1 MVNRVY
7 LSKAAQMSHST
18 VARKVIGARALLS
31 IIGLSVPLILGATV
45 CPAAIAADSP
55 ESVSAPVT
63 SSDTY
68 YRTKGVVGGP
78 RSPALTDT
86 DYPKPVGVPFSE
98 SRVII
103 WVVAQQLTYWGGFVL
118 GSLFLVTLL
127 EFVGLSV
134 CGKSNA
140 ARYDSYARE
149 ILKLVNLA
157 LPVSI
162 LLGTLMLGG
171 LILLYPGLFAYLAQ
185 LFRPILVVASLVLVL
200 FPFAVW
206 LYGTTWTRMAE
217 TGHQWS
223 HAAIGLGANIVGT
236 LLLMLVNGWSSFM
249 LSPAGVDEAGRFLG
263 NYWHLLHTAT
273 WNVSNLHR
281 LSGNIVLA
289 ASVMMAYAA
298 YRSIASHDP
307 GRKAYYDRFSFT
319 SLIIMFFA
327 LVPIP
332 FEGYRLSREIYAYR
346 QQMGI
351 TMFGGLLAWS
361 GIILVSVV
369 ALLFLTINYYLW
381 QRIDVAKNGAQYRS
395 HSKYLF
401 AILAICAAVYVT
413 PHTLVMTPLELKQ
426 MGGQQHQ
433 VLGNYGV
440 ESAKQPAICIMI
452 LLTAWSIL
460 IWSWCSN
467 LSARI
472 MMGTRL
478 IAGAFLAA
486 TVNIVLLGVYG
497 YSIPANVR
505 VGLSIPMWATTFMMV
520 LLVAILVVRNR
531 RVNEDEPLLWGN
543 LPSRA
548 YYALF
553 SLAFVVTWIMGLGGY
568 RRSSL
573 RLFWHVNE
581 IVRDASPWAYTH
593 TVGFATNLISFNA
606 LIFWGSFMTFL
617 WLVRAVKAS
626 SDEKKTYWSHT

>member
-1 MVNRVY
+1 
-7 LSKAAQMSHST
+7 MSRT
-18 VARKVIGARALLS
+18 AVACKVICARIFISAL
-31 IIGLSVPLILGATV
+31 GLCVLLNLGVTV
-45 CPAAIAADSP
+45 CPAALAADPP

-63 SSDTY
+63 SYDTY
-68 YRTKGVVGGP
+68 YRTKGVVSGP
-78 RSPALTDT
+78 RPPVLADA
-86 DYPKPVGVPFSE
+86 DYPKPVGFPFSE

-103 WVVAQQLTYWGGFVL
+103 WVIAQQLTYWGGFVL

-134 CGKSNA
+134 RGKSNTA
-140 ARYDSYARE
+140 CYGSYARE
-149 ILKLVNLA
+149 ILKLIRLA
-157 LPVSI
+157 LPISI
-162 LLGTLMLGG
+162 ILGTCMLGG
-171 LILLYPGLFAYLAQ
+171 LVLLYPGLFGYLAQ
-185 LFRPILVVASLVLVL
+185 LFRPILVVASLVLIL
-200 FPFAVW
+200 FPLAVW
-206 LYGTTWTRMAE
+206 LYGTTWTRMVE

-223 HAAIGLGANIVGT
+223 HAAIGIGANLLGT
-236 LLLMLVNGWSSFM
+236 LLLILVNGWSSFM

-273 WNVSNLHR
+273 WNLSNLHR
-281 LSGNIVLA
+281 ISGNIVFA
-289 ASVMMAYAA
+289 AAVMMAYAA

-369 ALLFLTINYYLW
+369 ALLFMTINYYLW
-381 QRIDVAKNGAQYRS
+381 QRIDVAKSGAQYRS
-395 HSKYLF
+395 HSKYFF
-401 AILAICAAVYVT
+401 AILAICAAVYMT

-452 LLTAWSIL
+452 LLTAWSLL

-467 LSARI
+467 HSARI
-472 MMGTRL
+472 MMETKL
-478 IAGAFLAA
+478 ITGAFLAA
-486 TVNIVLLGVYG
+486 MVNIVWLGIYG

-520 LLVAILVVRNR
+520 LLVAILVIRNR
-531 RVNEDEPLLWGN
+531 RVNEDESLLWGN
-543 LPSRA
+543 LPNRA

-581 IVRDASPWAYTH
+581 IVRDTSPWAYTH

-606 LIFWGSFMTFL
+606 LVFWGSFVIFL
-617 WLVRAVKAS
+617 WLVGVAKAS
-626 SDEKKTYWSHT
+626 SDEQKVCWSHT

>member
-1 MVNRVY
+1 
-7 LSKAAQMSHST
+7 
-18 VARKVIGARALLS
+18 
-31 IIGLSVPLILGATV
+31 
-45 CPAAIAADSP
+45 
-55 ESVSAPVT
+55 
-63 SSDTY
+63 
-68 YRTKGVVGGP
+68 
-78 RSPALTDT
+78 
-86 DYPKPVGVPFSE
+86 
-98 SRVII
+98 
-103 WVVAQQLTYWGGFVL
+103 
-118 GSLFLVTLL
+118 
-127 EFVGLSV
+127 
-134 CGKSNA
+134 
-140 ARYDSYARE
+140 
-149 ILKLVNLA
+149 
-157 LPVSI
+157 
-162 LLGTLMLGG
+162 
-171 LILLYPGLFAYLAQ
+171 
-185 LFRPILVVASLVLVL
+185 
-200 FPFAVW
+200 
-206 LYGTTWTRMAE
+206 
-217 TGHQWS
+217 
-223 HAAIGLGANIVGT
+223 
-236 LLLMLVNGWSSFM
+236 
-249 LSPAGVDEAGRFLG
+249 
-263 NYWHLLHTAT
+263 
-273 WNVSNLHR
+273 
-281 LSGNIVLA
+281 
-289 ASVMMAYAA
+289 MMTYAA

-307 GRKAYYDRFSFT
+307 GRRAYYDRFSCT

-395 HSKYLF
+395 QSKYFF

-440 ESAKQPAICIMI
+440 ESAKQPAISIMI
-452 LLTAWSIL
+452 LLTAWSLL

-467 LSARI
+467 QGARV
-472 MMGTRL
+472 MMETRL
-478 IAGAFLAA
+478 ITGAFLAA
-486 TVNIVLLGVYG
+486 MVNIVWLGIYG

-520 LLVAILVVRNR
+520 LLVAILVIRNR
-531 RVNEDEPLLWGN
+531 RVYEDEPLLWGN

-581 IVRDASPWAYTH
+581 IVRDTSPWAYTH

-606 LIFWGSFMTFL
+606 LVFWGSFVTFL
-617 WLVRAVKAS
+617 WLVRAAKAS
-626 SDEKKTYWSHT
+626 SDEQKVYCSHP

>member
-1 MVNRVY
+1 
-7 LSKAAQMSHST
+7 MSRT
-18 VARKVIGARALLS
+18 AVVCKVICARIFFSAL
-31 IIGLSVPLILGATV
+31 GFGVFLILGATV
-45 CPAAIAADSP
+45 CPAAIAADAP
-55 ESVSAPVT
+55 ESVSAPLT
-63 SSDTY
+63 SNDTY
-68 YRTKGVVGGP
+68 YQTKGMVSSP
-78 RSPALTDT
+78 RPPVLADA
-86 DYPKPVGVPFSE
+86 DYPKPVGFPFSE

-103 WVVAQQLTYWGGFVL
+103 WVVAQQLTYWGGFVI
-118 GSLFLVTLL
+118 GSLLLVTLL

-134 CGKSNA
+134 RGKSNA
-140 ARYDSYARE
+140 ACYDSYARE
-149 ILKLVNLA
+149 ILKLIRLA
-157 LPVSI
+157 LPISI
-162 LLGTLMLGG
+162 ILGTCMLGG
-171 LILLYPGLFAYLAQ
+171 LVLLYPGLFGYLAQ

-200 FPFAVW
+200 FPLAVW
-206 LYGTTWTRMAE
+206 LYGTTWTRMVE

-223 HAAIGLGANIVGT
+223 HAAIGIGANLLGT
-236 LLLMLVNGWSSFM
+236 LLLILVNGWSSFM

-273 WNVSNLHR
+273 WNLSNLHR
-281 LSGNIVLA
+281 ISGNIVFA
-289 ASVMMAYAA
+289 AAVMMAYAA
-298 YRSIASHDP
+298 YRSIAAHDTE
-307 GRKAYYDRFSFT
+307 RKAYYDRFSFT
-319 SLIIMFFA
+319 SLIIMFLA

-381 QRIDVAKNGAQYRS
+381 QRIDVAKKGAQYRS

-426 MGGQQHQ
+426 MGGQQHP

-452 LLTAWSIL
+452 LLTAWSLL

-467 LSARI
+467 QSARI
-472 MMGTRL
+472 MMETRL
-478 IAGAFLAA
+478 ITGAFLAA
-486 TVNIVLLGVYG
+486 MVNIVWLGIYG

-505 VGLSIPMWATTFMMV
+505 VGLNLPMWATTFMMV
-520 LLVAILVVRNR
+520 LLVSVLVIRNR
-531 RVNEDEPLLWGN
+531 RVNEDESLLWGN
-543 LPSRA
+543 LPNRA

-581 IVRDASPWAYTH
+581 IVRDTSPWAYTH

-606 LIFWGSFMTFL
+606 LVFWGSFVIFL
-617 WLVRAVKAS
+617 WLVRAAKTS
-626 SDEKKTYWSHT
+626 SDEQKVYWSHT

>member
-1 MVNRVY
+1 MFGIVARQKGLRGAFVNQIFSVCIF
-7 LSKAAQMSHST
+7 LILAST
-18 VARKVIGARALLS
+18 VL
-31 IIGLSVPLILGATV
+31 PE
-45 CPAAIAADSP
+45 AIAADLP
-55 ESVSAPVT
+55 DQNQTPVVSR
-63 SSDTY
+63 DIY
-68 YRTKGVVGGP
+68 YKTLEIVSGP
-78 RSPALTDT
+78 RSPVLTEE
-86 DYPKPVGVPFSE
+86 DYPKPIGIPFTE

-103 WVVAQQLTYWGGFVL
+103 WVVAQQLTYWGGFVFGAL
-118 GSLFLVTLL
+118 LIVTLL
-127 EFVGLSV
+127 EFVSLSV
-134 CGKSNA
+134 RKESIA
-140 ARYDSYARE
+140 ARYDSFARE
-149 ILKLVNLA
+149 ILKLIRLA
-157 LPVSI
+157 LPISI
-162 LLGTLMLGG
+162 ILGTCMLGG
-171 LILLYPGLFAYLAQ
+171 LVLLYPGLFGYLAQ
-185 LFRPILVVASLVLVL
+185 LFLPILVVASLMLVL
-200 FPFAVW
+200 FPLAVW

-223 HAAIGLGANIVGT
+223 HSAIGIGANLIGT
-236 LLLMLVNGWSSFM
+236 FLLSLVNGWSSFM

-273 WNVSNLHR
+273 WNLSNLHR
-281 LSGNIVLA
+281 ISGNIVFA
-289 ASVMMAYAA
+289 AAVMMTYAA

-332 FEGYRLSREIYAYR
+332 YEGYRLSREIYAYR

-395 HSKYLF
+395 YSKYLF

-452 LLTAWSIL
+452 LLTTWSLL

-472 MMGTRL
+472 MMEARL
-478 IAGAFLAA
+478 ITGAFLAA
-486 TVNIVLLGVYG
+486 MVNIVWLGIYG

-520 LLVAILVVRNR
+520 LLVAILVIKNR
-531 RVNEDEPLLWGN
+531 RVNEDESLLWGN
-543 LPSRA
+543 LPNRA
-548 YYALF
+548 YYTLF
-553 SLAFVVTWIMGLGGY
+553 SLGFLVTWIMGLGGY

-581 IVRDASPWAYTH
+581 IVRDTSPWAYTH

-606 LIFWGSFMTFL
+606 LVYWGSFVAFL
-617 WLVRAVKAS
+617 WLVRIAKAS
-626 SDEKKTYWSHT
+626 SDEQKVYWSHT

>member
-1 MVNRVY
+1 
-7 LSKAAQMSHST
+7 MSRT
-18 VARKVIGARALLS
+18 AVTCKVICARIFISAL
-31 IIGLSVPLILGATV
+31 GFCVFLILGATV
-45 CPAAIAADSP
+45 CPAVIAADAP
-55 ESVSAPVT
+55 ESVPTPLTSNDIYYQTKDMVSGPHAPI
-63 SSDTY
+63 
-68 YRTKGVVGGP
+68 
-78 RSPALTDT
+78 LTDA
-86 DYPKPVGVPFSE
+86 DYPRPSELPISE

-118 GSLFLVTLL
+118 GSLLLVTLL

-134 CGKSNA
+134 RRKPNTAC
-140 ARYDSYARE
+140 YDSYARE
-149 ILKLVNLA
+149 ILRLIRLA
-157 LPVSI
+157 LPISI
-162 LLGTLMLGG
+162 FLGTCMLGG
-171 LILLYPGLFAYLAQ
+171 LVLLYPGLFGYLAQ

-200 FPFAVW
+200 FPLAVW
-206 LYGTTWTRMAE
+206 LYGTTWTRMVE

-223 HAAIGLGANIVGT
+223 HAAIGIGANLLGT

-249 LSPAGVDEAGRFLG
+249 LSPAGVDETGRFLG

-273 WNVSNLHR
+273 WNLSNLHR
-281 LSGNIVLA
+281 ISGNIVFA
-289 ASVMMAYAA
+289 AAVIMAYAA
-298 YRSIASHDP
+298 YHSIASNDP

-395 HSKYLF
+395 YSKYLF
-401 AILAICAAVYVT
+401 AILAVCAAVYVT
-413 PHTLVMTPLELKQ
+413 PHTMVMTPLEIKQ

-452 LLTAWSIL
+452 LLTAWSLL
-460 IWSWCSN
+460 IWSWCSMQ
-467 LSARI
+467 SDRI
-472 MMGTRL
+472 MMETRL
-478 IAGAFLAA
+478 ITGAFLAA
-486 TVNIVLLGVYG
+486 MVNIVWLGIYG
-497 YSIPANVR
+497 YSIPAIVR

-520 LLVAILVVRNR
+520 LLVSVLAIRNR
-531 RVNEDEPLLWGN
+531 RGIENGSFSWG
-543 LPSRA
+543 SVAIRA
-548 YYALF
+548 HYALF
-553 SLAFVVTWIMGLGGY
+553 FLAFAVTWVMGLGGY

-581 IVRDASPWAYTH
+581 LVRDTSPWAYTH
-593 TVGFATNLISFNA
+593 TVGFATNVITLNA
-606 LIFWGSFMTFL
+606 LIFWGSLLVLVWMAHMVRHLDKGRTF
-617 WLVRAVKAS
+617 S
-626 SDEKKTYWSHT
+626 WSRP

>member
-1 MVNRVY
+1 
-7 LSKAAQMSHST
+7 MSRT
-18 VARKVIGARALLS
+18 AVVCKVICARIFISAL
-31 IIGLSVPLILGATV
+31 GFCVFLILGATV
-45 CPAAIAADSP
+45 CPAVIAADAP

-63 SSDTY
+63 SYDTY
-68 YRTKGVVGGP
+68 YRTNGVVSGP
-78 RSPALTDT
+78 RPPVLADA
-86 DYPKPVGVPFSE
+86 DYPKPVGFPFSE

-118 GSLFLVTLL
+118 GSLLLVTLL

-134 CGKSNA
+134 RGKSNA
-140 ARYDSYARE
+140 ACYDSYARE
-149 ILKLVNLA
+149 ILKLIRLA
-157 LPVSI
+157 LPISI
-162 LLGTLMLGG
+162 ILGTCMLGG
-171 LILLYPGLFAYLAQ
+171 LVLLYPGLFGYLAQ

-200 FPFAVW
+200 FPLAVW
-206 LYGTTWTRMAE
+206 LYGTTWTRMVE

-223 HAAIGLGANIVGT
+223 HAAIGIGANLLGT
-236 LLLMLVNGWSSFM
+236 LLLILVNGWSSFM

-273 WNVSNLHR
+273 WNLSNLHR
-281 LSGNIVLA
+281 ISGNIVFA
-289 ASVMMAYAA
+289 AAVMMAYAA
-298 YRSIASHDP
+298 YRSIAAHDTE
-307 GRKAYYDRFSFT
+307 RKAYYDRFSFT
-319 SLIIMFFA
+319 SLIIMFLA

-426 MGGQQHQ
+426 MGGQQHP

-452 LLTAWSIL
+452 LLTAWSLL

-467 LSARI
+467 QSAKI
-472 MMGTRL
+472 MMETRL
-478 IAGAFLAA
+478 ITGAFLAA
-486 TVNIVLLGVYG
+486 MVNIVWLGIYG

-505 VGLSIPMWATTFMMV
+505 VGLNLPMWATTFMMV
-520 LLVAILVVRNR
+520 LLVSILVIRNR
-531 RVNEDEPLLWGN
+531 RVNEDESLLWGN
-543 LPSRA
+543 LPNRA

-581 IVRDASPWAYTH
+581 IVRDTSPWAYTH

-606 LIFWGSFMTFL
+606 LVFWGSFVIFL
-617 WLVRAVKAS
+617 WLVRAAKAS
-626 SDEKKTYWSHT
+626 SDEQKVYWSHT

>member
-1 MVNRVY
+1 
-7 LSKAAQMSHST
+7 MSRT
-18 VARKVIGARALLS
+18 AVVCKVICARIFISAL
-31 IIGLSVPLILGATV
+31 GFCVFLILGATV
-45 CPAAIAADSP
+45 CPAAIAADAP
-55 ESVSAPVT
+55 ESVSAPLT
-63 SSDTY
+63 SNDIY
-68 YRTKGVVGGP
+68 YQTKGMVSSP
-78 RSPALTDT
+78 RPPVLADA
-86 DYPKPVGVPFSE
+86 DYPKPVGFLFSE

-118 GSLFLVTLL
+118 GSLLLVTLL

-134 CGKSNA
+134 RGKSNA
-140 ARYDSYARE
+140 ACYDSYARE
-149 ILKLVNLA
+149 ILKLIRLA
-157 LPVSI
+157 LPISI
-162 LLGTLMLGG
+162 ILGTCMLGG
-171 LILLYPGLFAYLAQ
+171 LVLLYPGLFGYLAQ

-200 FPFAVW
+200 FPLAVW
-206 LYGTTWTRMAE
+206 LYGTTWTRMVE

-223 HAAIGLGANIVGT
+223 HAAIGIGANLLGT
-236 LLLMLVNGWSSFM
+236 LLLILVNGWSSFM

-273 WNVSNLHR
+273 WNLSNLHR
-281 LSGNIVLA
+281 ISGNIVFA
-289 ASVMMAYAA
+289 AAVMMAYAA
-298 YRSIASHDP
+298 YRSIAAHDTE
-307 GRKAYYDRFSFT
+307 RKAYYDRFSFT
-319 SLIIMFFA
+319 SLIIMFLA

-381 QRIDVAKNGAQYRS
+381 QRIDVAKKGAQYRS

-426 MGGQQHQ
+426 MGGQQHP

-452 LLTAWSIL
+452 LVTAWSLL

-467 LSARI
+467 QSARI
-472 MMGTRL
+472 MMETRL
-478 IAGAFLAA
+478 ITGAFLAA
-486 TVNIVLLGVYG
+486 MVNIVWLGIYG

-505 VGLSIPMWATTFMMV
+505 VGLNLPMWATTFMMV
-520 LLVAILVVRNR
+520 LLVSGLVIRNR
-531 RVNEDEPLLWGN
+531 RVNEDESLLWGN
-543 LPSRA
+543 LPDRA

-553 SLAFVVTWIMGLGGY
+553 SIAFVVTWIMGLGGY

-581 IVRDASPWAYTH
+581 IVRDTSPWAYTH

-606 LIFWGSFMTFL
+606 LVFWGSFVIFL
-617 WLVRAVKAS
+617 WLVRTAKAS
-626 SDEKKTYWSHT
+626 SDEQKVYWSHT

>member
-1 MVNRVY
+1 
-7 LSKAAQMSHST
+7 MSRT
-18 VARKVIGARALLS
+18 AVACKVICAR
-31 IIGLSVPLILGATV
+31 IFISVLGFCVFLILGATV
-45 CPAAIAADSP
+45 CPAAIAANAP
-55 ESVSAPVT
+55 ESVSAPLT
-63 SSDTY
+63 SNDTY
-68 YRTKGVVGGP
+68 YQTKGMVSSP
-78 RSPALTDT
+78 RPPILTDA
-86 DYPKPVGVPFSE
+86 DYPKPVGFPFSE

-118 GSLFLVTLL
+118 GSLLLATLL

-134 CGKSNA
+134 RDKSNA

-149 ILKLVNLA
+149 ILKLIRLA

-162 LLGTLMLGG
+162 ILGTCMLGG
-171 LILLYPGLFAYLAQ
+171 LVLLYPGLFGYLAQ

-200 FPFAVW
+200 VPLAVW

-223 HAAIGLGANIVGT
+223 HAAIGIGANLLGT
-236 LLLMLVNGWSSFM
+236 LLLILVNGWSSFM

-273 WNVSNLHR
+273 WNLSNLHR
-281 LSGNIVLA
+281 ISGNIVFA
-289 ASVMMAYAA
+289 AAVMMAYAA
-298 YRSIASHDP
+298 YHSIASHDP

-369 ALLFLTINYYLW
+369 ALLFMTINYYLW
-381 QRIDVAKNGAQYRS
+381 QRIDVAKNGSQYRS
-395 HSKYLF
+395 YSKYLF

-440 ESAKQPAICIMI
+440 ESAKQPAISIMI
-452 LLTAWSIL
+452 LLTSWSLL

-467 LSARI
+467 QTARI
-472 MMGTRL
+472 MMETRL
-478 IAGAFLAA
+478 ITGAFLAA
-486 TVNIVLLGVYG
+486 MVNIVWLGIYG

-505 VGLSIPMWATTFMMV
+505 VGLSIPMWATTFMIV
-520 LLVAILVVRNR
+520 LLVAILIIRNR
-531 RVNEDEPLLWGN
+531 RVNDDEPLLWGN
-543 LPSRA
+543 LPDRA

-606 LIFWGSFMTFL
+606 LVFWGSFVTFL
-617 WLVRAVKAS
+617 WLIRATNAS
-626 SDEKKTYWSHT
+626 TDEQKVYWSNT

>member
-1 MVNRVY
+1 
-7 LSKAAQMSHST
+7 MSRTS
-18 VARKVIGARALLS
+18 VVCKVICARTFISAL
-31 IIGLSVPLILGATV
+31 GFCVFLILGATV
-45 CPAAIAADSP
+45 CPAAIAADAP
-55 ESVSAPVT
+55 ESVSAPLT
-63 SSDTY
+63 SNDTY
-68 YRTKGVVGGP
+68 YQTKGMVSGP
-78 RSPALTDT
+78 RPPVLADA
-86 DYPKPVGVPFSE
+86 DYPKPVGFPFSE

-118 GSLFLVTLL
+118 GSLLLVTLL

-134 CGKSNA
+134 RSKSNA
-140 ARYDSYARE
+140 ACYDSYARE
-149 ILKLVNLA
+149 ILKLIRLA
-157 LPVSI
+157 LPISI
-162 LLGTLMLGG
+162 ILGTCMLGG
-171 LILLYPGLFAYLAQ
+171 LVLLYPGLFGYLAQ

-200 FPFAVW
+200 FPLAVW
-206 LYGTTWTRMAE
+206 LYGTTWTRMVE

-223 HAAIGLGANIVGT
+223 HAAIGIGANLLGT
-236 LLLMLVNGWSSFM
+236 LLLILVNGWSSFM

-273 WNVSNLHR
+273 WNLSNLHR
-281 LSGNIVLA
+281 ISGNIVFA
-289 ASVMMAYAA
+289 AAVMMAYAA
-298 YRSIASHDP
+298 YRFIAAHDTE
-307 GRKAYYDRFSFT
+307 RRAYYDRFSFT
-319 SLIIMFFA
+319 SLIIMFLA

-381 QRIDVAKNGAQYRS
+381 QRIDGAKKGAQYRS

-426 MGGQQHQ
+426 MGGQQHP

-452 LLTAWSIL
+452 LLTAWSLL

-467 LSARI
+467 QSARI
-472 MMGTRL
+472 MMETRL
-478 IAGAFLAA
+478 ITGAFLAA
-486 TVNIVLLGVYG
+486 MVNIVWLGIYG

-505 VGLSIPMWATTFMMV
+505 VGLNLPMWATTFMMV
-520 LLVAILVVRNR
+520 LLVSVLVIRNR
-531 RVNEDEPLLWGN
+531 RVNEDESLLWGN
-543 LPSRA
+543 LPNRA

-553 SLAFVVTWIMGLGGY
+553 SLTFVVTWIMGLGGY

-606 LIFWGSFMTFL
+606 LVFLGSFVIFL
-617 WLVRAVKAS
+617 WLVRAAKAS
-626 SDEKKTYWSHT
+626 SDEQKVYWSHT

>member
-1 MVNRVY
+1 MFGI
-7 LSKAAQMSHST
+7 
-18 VARKVIGARALLS
+18 VARQKGLRRAFVNQ
-31 IIGLSVPLILGATV
+31 IFGVCIFLILAATV
-45 CPAAIAADSP
+45 LPEAIAADLP
-55 ESVSAPVT
+55 AQNQTPVVSRDIYYKTLGIVSGPRAPV
-63 SSDTY
+63 
-68 YRTKGVVGGP
+68 
-78 RSPALTDT
+78 LTDA

-134 CGKSNA
+134 RGKPNA

-149 ILKLVNLA
+149 ILKLVYLA

-162 LLGTLMLGG
+162 LFGTLMLGG

-206 LYGTTWTRMAE
+206 LYRTTWTRMAE

-223 HAAIGLGANIVGT
+223 HAAIGIGANLLGT
-236 LLLMLVNGWSSFM
+236 LLLILVNGWSSFM

-273 WNVSNLHR
+273 WNLSNLHR
-281 LSGNIVLA
+281 ISGNIVFA
-289 ASVMMAYAA
+289 AAVMMAYAA

-369 ALLFLTINYYLW
+369 ALMFLTISYYLW
-381 QRIDVAKNGAQYRS
+381 QRIDATKNGAQYRS
-395 HSKYLF
+395 LSKYLF
-401 AILAICAAVYVT
+401 AMLAMCAVVYVT
-413 PHTLVMTPLELKQ
+413 PHTMVMTPLELKQ

-440 ESAKQPAICIMI
+440 ESAKQPAISIMI
-452 LLTAWSIL
+452 LLTAWSLL

-467 LSARI
+467 QNARV
-472 MMGTRL
+472 MMETRL
-478 IAGAFLAA
+478 VTGAFLAA
-486 TVNIVLLGVYG
+486 MFNILWLGIYG

-505 VGLSIPMWATTFMMV
+505 VGLSLPMWATTFIMV
-520 LLVAILVVRNR
+520 LLVSVLVIRNR
-531 RVNEDEPLLWGN
+531 RVIEDESLSWGN
-543 LPSRA
+543 LPNRA

-581 IVRDASPWAYTH
+581 VVRDTSPWAYTH
-593 TVGFATNLISFNA
+593 SVGFATNMISLNA
-606 LIFWGSFMTFL
+606 LIFWGSLLVLLWVAHVIRHLDEGRTF
-617 WLVRAVKAS
+617 S
-626 SDEKKTYWSHT
+626 WSRP

>member
-1 MVNRVY
+1 MFGI
-7 LSKAAQMSHST
+7 
-18 VARKVIGARALLS
+18 VARQKGLRGAFVNQ
-31 IIGLSVPLILGATV
+31 IFGVCIFLILAATV
-45 CPAAIAADSP
+45 PPEAIAADLP
-55 ESVSAPVT
+55 DQNQTPVVSRDIYYKTLGIASGPRAPV
-63 SSDTY
+63 
-68 YRTKGVVGGP
+68 
-78 RSPALTDT
+78 LTDA

-134 CGKSNA
+134 RGKPNT

-149 ILKLVNLA
+149 ILKLVYLA

-162 LLGTLMLGG
+162 LFGTLMLGG

-223 HAAIGLGANIVGT
+223 HAAVGLGANVLGT

-249 LSPAGVDEAGRFLG
+249 LSPAGIDEAGRFLG

-273 WNVSNLHR
+273 WNLSNLHR

-289 ASVMMAYAA
+289 AAVMMAYAA

-319 SLIIMFFA
+319 SLVIMFLA

-332 FEGYRLSREIYAYR
+332 FEGYWFSRNIYAYR

-351 TMFGGLLAWS
+351 TMFGGLLAWV

-369 ALLFLTINYYLW
+369 ALVFLTISYYLW
-381 QRIDVAKNGAQYRS
+381 QRIDATKNGAQYRS
-395 HSKYLF
+395 LCKYLF
-401 AILAICAAVYVT
+401 AMLAMCAVVYVT
-413 PHTLVMTPLELKQ
+413 PHTMVMTPLELKQ

-440 ESAKQPAICIMI
+440 ESAKQPAINIMI
-452 LLTAWSIL
+452 LLTAWSLL
-460 IWSWCSN
+460 IWSWCS
-467 LSARI
+467 SPKARI
-472 MMGTRL
+472 LMETRL
-478 IAGAFLAA
+478 VTGAFLAA
-486 TVNIVLLGVYG
+486 MFNILWLGIYG

-505 VGLSIPMWATTFMMV
+505 VGLSLPMWATTFMMV
-520 LLVAILVVRNR
+520 LLVSVLIIRNR
-531 RVNEDEPLLWGN
+531 RVIEDESLSWGN
-543 LPSRA
+543 LPNRA

-553 SLAFVVTWIMGLGGY
+553 SLAFVLTWIMGLGGY

-581 IVRDASPWAYTH
+581 VVRDTSPWAYTH
-593 TVGFATNLISFNA
+593 SVGFATNMISLNA
-606 LIFWGSFMTFL
+606 LIFWGSLLVLLWVARVIRHLDESRTF
-617 WLVRAVKAS
+617 S
-626 SDEKKTYWSHT
+626 WSRP